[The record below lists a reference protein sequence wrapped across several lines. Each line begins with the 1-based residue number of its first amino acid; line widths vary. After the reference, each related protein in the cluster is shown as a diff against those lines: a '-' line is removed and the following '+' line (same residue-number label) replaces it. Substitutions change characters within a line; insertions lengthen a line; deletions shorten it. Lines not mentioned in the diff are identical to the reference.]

1 MDKNKLENIIAHLCE
16 YEKLMSN
23 NEKEQLEEKVDSL
36 DLAEIQ
42 ALYQDLYVNRRQ
54 IDDINDISEINYVNQ
69 AAMNDKDKHA
79 YEQKV

>member
-1 MDKNKLENIIAHLCE
+1 
-16 YEKLMSN
+16 MSN

>member
-1 MDKNKLENIIAHLCE
+1 MDKNKLEKYNQAHLCE

-79 YEQKV
+79 YEQ